1 MSRDMDSNIEQ
12 TGRGQCRWPDQRTH
26 TVIRALLAFVTCLV
40 VTGPTFAT
48 PLERPP
54 LEPPDTTSPR
64 GVVQGFLEE
73 VDRGRQGFKAFQA
86 IYDKEPG
93 LYPSEAA
100 MAEVEH
106 AKRGF
111 KRAGRYLNMSEV
123 PPSIAQETMLETI
136 VLLKEIFDRIRIPP
150 ARSIPDADMME
161 AEELTRWRIPDTS
174 ITIARVSDG
183 PQAGQYL
190 FTSTTVERAEEFYD
204 RVKHLPYKAGAWEG
218 VYELYLTIP
227 DIAIVPWK
235 LVKRLPDWAK
245 LRVWDNAVWEWL
257 ALAVVV
263 LLAIAVILLVRS
275 FVRKRTREESL
286 RAAYYRLLLPVTLI
300 AASVVLNVSLDKIG
314 ITGDAYELAVSA
326 VGLIFWVAA
335 AWAIMKGGILI
346 GEGIVASPQI
356 RSASLDAA
364 VIRLSAR
371 LVAFGVAAA
380 VLIVGAQQL
389 GLPVVPLLAGLGV
402 GGLALALAAQP
413 TIENFIAG
421 LTLYADRPVRM
432 GDFCRVGDHVGTV
445 EEIGMRSAR
454 LRTLD
459 DTLVSIPNA
468 AFSKLHLENYS
479 KRRKTWYHPRM
490 RLRYETTPDQLRY
503 ILVEVRKMLYAH
515 PKVLPDPARIRFT
528 EFGTYSLDL
537 DFFAY
542 VNVTDAG
549 EFLEVAEDLHLRT
562 MDIIARAGSGLAVP
576 AWRTQTESGASLDQ
590 ARAGEAEER
599 VKQWREQNRL
609 YLPSFPPDAIAELA
623 GTLDYPAKGSPGAAR
638 TS

>member
-1 MSRDMDSNIEQ
+1 MWRGLDSTMEQ
-12 TGRGQCRWPDQRTH
+12 NRPAQWPDPRTR

-40 VTGPTFAT
+40 VTGPTFAA

-73 VDRGRQGFKAFQA
+73 VDRARQGFKVFQA
-86 IYDKEPG
+86 TYDKEPG

-100 MAEVEH
+100 MVEVEH
-106 AKRGF
+106 VTRAF

-123 PPSIAQETMLETI
+123 PPSIAQETMMETI

-183 PQAGQYL
+183 PLAGQYL
-190 FTSTTVERAEEFYD
+190 FTPTTVERAEEFYD
-204 RVKHLPYKAGAWEG
+204 RVKHLPHKAGAWEG

-227 DIAIVPWK
+227 DIQTVPWK
-235 LVKRLPDWAK
+235 LIKRLPAWAK
-245 LRVWDNAVWEWL
+245 LMVLDNAVWEWI
-257 ALAVVV
+257 ALGVVV
-263 LLAIAVILLVRS
+263 LVAVGLVLLVHS
-275 FVRKRTREESL
+275 FGRKRVA
-286 RAAYYRLLLPVTLI
+286 RASPRAPYYLLLLPVTIIGATLVI
-300 AASVVLNVSLDKIG
+300 GRSLDTIG
-314 ITGDAYELAVSA
+314 ITGETYDVSKSA
-326 VGLIFWVAA
+326 LSVIFYVAA
-335 AWAIMKGGILI
+335 AWAIMKIGVLI
-346 GEGIVASPQI
+346 GEGIIASPQI
-356 RSASLDAA
+356 RTRSLDAA
-364 VIRLSAR
+364 LIRLTAR
-371 LVAFGVAAA
+371 LLAFGVAAA
-380 VLIVGAQQL
+380 VLILGAQRL
-389 GLPVVPLLAGLGV
+389 GLPLVPLLAGLGV
-402 GGLALALAAQP
+402 FGLALALAAQP

-421 LTLYADRPVRM
+421 LTLYADRPVRT
-432 GDFCRVGDHVGTV
+432 GDFCRVGEHVGTV

-459 DTLVSIPNA
+459 DTLVSIPNSG
-468 AFSKLHLENYS
+468 FSKLHLENYS
-479 KRRKTWYHPRM
+479 VRRKIWYHPRI

-542 VNVTDAG
+542 VNATDYG

-562 MDIIARAGSGLAVP
+562 MDIITRAGSGLAVP
-576 AWRTQTESGASLDQ
+576 VSRTETESGASLDQ
-590 ARAGEAEER
+590 PRAREAEER